1 MVQIY
6 LTAAEVTES
15 TVKDCVEVGLKG
27 SIQLSKLGDI
37 EGHIKPVDKCD
48 TITNKPTGVYVYTI
62 FLIVRY

>member
-15 TVKDCVEVGLKG
+15 TVKDCVEVGLRG
-27 SIQLSKLGDI
+27 NVQLSKL
-37 EGHIKPVDKCD
+37 EGHVKPVGKCD
-48 TITNKPTGVYVYTI
+48 TITDKPTGVYVYTI